1 MNEMEEQV
9 ISLSEIFEAIKKRWI
24 MIVAITL
31 TATIIS
37 GVLSFFVIDPV
48 YETSTKVFIGKEE
61 NDDAAYNSGD
71 IQMYQQLLQTYAQ
84 AIQTKDLVNRAISGL
99 SYDELEASGVVNSL
113 TVTPISST
121 QILEI
126 KYQSKNPEEAKD
138 VLKSVT
144 DEFIVTAKEL
154 VPNGN
159 VRVIEEV
166 ELPEEPVSPN
176 KVMNIAIAF
185 LLGLLGTNMNTIPMM
200 LAILGV
206 AFINGAVMGAI
217 PGGGF
222 MSEMLIVSA
231 FGIDPALLPIIVV
244 IGTILDAPAT
254 LLNST
259 ENTVCAM
266 LVARLVEGKDWLKN
280 KINN

>member
-61 NDDAAYNSGD
+61 SDDAAYNSSD
-71 IQMYQQLLQTYAQ
+71 ISMYQQLLQTYAQ

-185 LLGLLGTNMNTIPMM
+185 LLGLMVSVGLVFLLEYLDNTYKNKEQLEKDLGIPV
-200 LAILGV
+200 L
-206 AFINGAVMGAI
+206 GAI
-217 PGGGF
+217 PDVD
-222 MSEMLIVSA
+222 MV
-231 FGIDPALLPIIVV
+231 
-244 IGTILDAPAT
+244 
-254 LLNST
+254 
-259 ENTVCAM
+259 
-266 LVARLVEGKDWLKN
+266 
-280 KINN
+280 

>member
-61 NDDAAYNSGD
+61 SDDAAYNSSD
-71 IQMYQQLLQTYAQ
+71 INMYQQLLQTYAQ
-84 AIQTKDLVNRAISGL
+84 AIKTKDLVNRAISGL

-121 QILEI
+121 QILQI

-138 VLKSVT
+138 VLKSVI

-154 VPNGN
+154 GPNGN

-166 ELPEEPVSPN
+166 ELPENPVSPN
-176 KVMNIAIAF
+176 KKMNIAIAF
-185 LLGLLGTNMNTIPMM
+185 LLGLMVSGGLVFLLEYLDNTYKNKDQLEKELGIPV
-200 LAILGV
+200 L
-206 AFINGAVMGAI
+206 GAI
-217 PGGGF
+217 PDVD
-222 MSEMLIVSA
+222 IV
-231 FGIDPALLPIIVV
+231 
-244 IGTILDAPAT
+244 
-254 LLNST
+254 
-259 ENTVCAM
+259 
-266 LVARLVEGKDWLKN
+266 
-280 KINN
+280 

>member
-9 ISLSEIFEAIKKRWI
+9 ISLSEIFEAIRKRWI

-166 ELPEEPVSPN
+166 ELPQNPVSPN
-176 KVMNIAIAF
+176 KKMNIAIAF
-185 LLGLLGTNMNTIPMM
+185 LVGLMVSVGLVFLLEYLDNTYKNKDQLEKDLGIPV
-200 LAILGV
+200 L
-206 AFINGAVMGAI
+206 GAI
-217 PGGGF
+217 PD
-222 MSEMLIVSA
+222 V
-231 FGIDPALLPIIVV
+231 
-244 IGTILDAPAT
+244 
-254 LLNST
+254 
-259 ENTVCAM
+259 EN
-266 LVARLVEGKDWLKN
+266 L
-280 KINN
+280 